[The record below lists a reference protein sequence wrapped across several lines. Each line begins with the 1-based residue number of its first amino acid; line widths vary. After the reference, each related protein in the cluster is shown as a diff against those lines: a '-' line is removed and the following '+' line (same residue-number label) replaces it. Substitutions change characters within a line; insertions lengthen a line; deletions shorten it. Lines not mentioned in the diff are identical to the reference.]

1 MVDGQQRGRPPK
13 EEVVVDMVDALE
25 RPGSDLPTGDQLMQ
39 KKGRTWEG
47 SIVAK
52 DSFLETVNGDIDA
65 QPEQDADEAVNVKLV
80 DSNERNVIRNVGVI
94 APSGVVDVGLDIV
107 KSQAELIS
115 KESSKVSTPS
125 TSRRGPAREGGSVEA
140 KGSGQTKQGE
150 S

>member
-65 QPEQDADEAVNVKLV
+65 QPGLLSETGGKRDEHQ
-80 DSNERNVIRNVGVI
+80 
-94 APSGVVDVGLDIV
+94 PVGLHR
-107 KSQAELIS
+107 L
-115 KESSKVSTPS
+115 
-125 TSRRGPAREGGSVEA
+125 RRSCWGV
-140 KGSGQTKQGE
+140 QGRMC
-150 S
+150 